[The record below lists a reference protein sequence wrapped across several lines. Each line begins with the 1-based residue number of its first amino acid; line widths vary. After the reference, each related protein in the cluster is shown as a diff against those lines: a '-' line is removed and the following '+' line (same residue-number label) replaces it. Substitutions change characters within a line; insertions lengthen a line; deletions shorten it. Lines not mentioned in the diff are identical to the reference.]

1 MSIDQTLG
9 AFMLFI
15 SLAMIL
21 WRSKQDT
28 TLARNVRQRLK
39 EWRADDEPIINQK
52 CRAWRG
58 KP

>member
-28 TLARNVRQRLK
+28 S
-39 EWRADDEPIINQK
+39 
-52 CRAWRG
+52 G
-58 KP
+58 